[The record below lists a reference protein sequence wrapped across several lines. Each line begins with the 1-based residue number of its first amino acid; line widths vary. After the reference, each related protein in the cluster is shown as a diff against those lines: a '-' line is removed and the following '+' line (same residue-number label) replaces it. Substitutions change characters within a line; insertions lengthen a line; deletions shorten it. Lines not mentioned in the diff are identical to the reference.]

1 MRSHFLM
8 LVLFALMVS
17 TVFAVLQ
24 KDSVREQ
31 VRLALVM
38 SGAFIGFALVAGWIM
53 LAFPL
58 W

>member
-1 MRSHFLM
+1 MRSHFAM
-8 LVLFALMVS
+8 LVLFAVMVS

-24 KDSVREQ
+24 KDSAREQ
-31 VRLALVM
+31 IRLGLMMASAFVGFGLV
-38 SGAFIGFALVAGWIM
+38 VGWMM

>member
-1 MRSHFLM
+1 MRSHFLL
-8 LVLFALMVS
+8 LVIFAVMVS

-24 KDSVREQ
+24 KDTAREQ
-31 VRLALVM
+31 VRLGLMMA
-38 SGAFIGFALVAGWIM
+38 SAFIGFGIIAGWMM

>member
-8 LVLFALMVS
+8 MLVFSVMVS

-24 KDSVREQ
+24 KDSAREQ
-31 VRLALVM
+31 VRLGLMMTSAFVGFGLV
-38 SGAFIGFALVAGWIM
+38 VGWMM